1 MKSPETSNI
10 EILARAMAHASNR
23 PIPEWRRI
31 VREIARH
38 LDANGKEHG
47 LYETHPRAEA
57 RKLIK
62 ELKAEAPLIRAK
74 LIRAAFGA

>member
-1 MKSPETSNI
+1 MRNPEISNI
-10 EILARAMAHASNR
+10 EILARVMAHISNR
-23 PIPEWRRI
+23 PVPEWRRI

-38 LDANGKEHG
+38 LDATGKEHG

-62 ELKAEAPLIRAK
+62 ELRAEAPLIRAK
-74 LIRAAFGA
+74 LVRAAFGA